1 MSKTVDQVQC
11 RGPVLTFVA
20 AVGVGTVVGVVGMVG
35 VVAGIVPQEEGHKVP
50 TVCAALAALAALA
63 AALAAA
69 AAMVDKYL
77 RRVLKSN
84 RPTIK
89 AGATPK
95 ETWCIARIATK
106 CWVCRPPRT

>member
-50 TVCAALAALAALA
+50 TVCAALAALAA
-63 AALAAA
+63 ALAAA

-95 ETWCIARIATK
+95 ETWCIAHIATK